1 MDPARRS
8 LLRAGTL
15 LPAAAALSSL
25 PAKASARYAAPM
37 QIPATTAAPDVLAR
51 DEGYWAAVASHFDI
65 TDEVNHLENGYW
77 GAMGRET
84 LASYQRHTAEV
95 NRGNAWYGRR
105 EFPAQYM
112 AVQRQVAELLG
123 VGADEIALTR
133 GATEAMLALIGGYN
147 RLQPGDQVLYADID
161 YDSMITAMQWLGE
174 RRGVRSVAIAMPEPF
189 THAAVLETYRQAL
202 AAHPRTRLLLLT
214 HVNHRNGML
223 LPVADIA
230 ALARAAGV
238 EVVLD
243 AAHGIGQVDSVLPA
257 LGVAFAGINLHKW
270 IGAPVG
276 LGALYIRRDR
286 IADVAPYLGEH
297 DDGRIDARVHTG
309 TLNFAACLAL
319 PTALALHARIGVA
332 NKRARLL
339 RLRNQW
345 LEALHG
351 DDRIE
356 RLASPDPRL
365 SSAIAAFRLRGQ
377 TTMAANT
384 ATAERMLRGHGV
396 FVVPRDGLASG
407 ACLRV
412 TPGIFTP
419 PAQIETLVAAIR
431 AVAG

>member
-1 MDPARRS
+1 MDACEWLDRADLPDPAG
-8 LLRAGTL
+8 RAPEDL
-15 LPAAAALSSL
+15 AADDRWWRQVQALYDL
-25 PAKASARYAAPM
+25 DDTVVM
-37 QIPATTAAPDVLAR
+37 LD
-51 DEGYWAAVASHFDI
+51 
-65 TDEVNHLENGYW
+65 NGYW
-77 GAMGRET
+77 GAMARPVLQAYQAWTGR
-84 LASYQRHTAEV
+84 V
-95 NRGNAWYGRR
+95 NAGNAWFGRR
-105 EFPAQYM
+105 AFPPLLEQAR
-112 AVQRQVAELLG
+112 AQVARMLG
-123 VGADEIALTR
+123 VDPDEIVITR
-133 GATEAMLALIGGYN
+133 GATEAMQVLIAGYRRLA
-147 RLQPGDQVLYADID
+147 PGDTVMHADID

-174 RRGVRSVAIAMPEPF
+174 RRGVRSVAITMPEPF

-243 AAHGIGQVDSVLPA
+243 AAHGIGQVDTSLPA

-345 LEALHG
+345 LDALRG

-356 RLASPDPRL
+356 LLASPDPRL
-365 SSAIAAFRLRGQ
+365 SSAIAAFRLRGE

-384 ATAERMLRGHGV
+384 ATAERMLRDHGV
-396 FVVPRDGLASG
+396 FVVPREGLASG
-407 ACLRV
+407 ACLRA

-419 PAQIETLVAAIR
+419 PAQIEALVAAVR